1 MYQVCNLTY
10 LRALANP
17 YKKTLPN
24 NKLSIVRTTTATSGS
39 EDLGLDSHKERMGED
54 GEILSNAELP
64 HRTPEQAR
72 AAQHVAETMRNA
84 THNRVVA
91 LEGEVTKLRELMH
104 DRLGSIDETNHRLF
118 AMFEQLSERML
129 ERSQT
134 TEAADLR
141 KKTMVDVITTV
152 ASSSLIGLL
161 SQDSLQQTAL
171 QAILEKQLTP
181 TPTLEEV
188 KSLWESA
195 TMGAQPGGS
204 GSQTTAPKTSRPS
217 EGWQSVSKKPRTEH
231 PSDKSPHGGP
241 RCRNCRGFKKPGQS
255 WADHAVDCAKAIK
268 ADAERKMALATKLES
283 QMQE

>member
-1 MYQVCNLTY
+1 
-10 LRALANP
+10 
-17 YKKTLPN
+17 
-24 NKLSIVRTTTATSGS
+24 
-39 EDLGLDSHKERMGED
+39 
-54 GEILSNAELP
+54 
-64 HRTPEQAR
+64 
-72 AAQHVAETMRNA
+72 
-84 THNRVVA
+84 
-91 LEGEVTKLRELMH
+91 
-104 DRLGSIDETNHRLF
+104 
-118 AMFEQLSERML
+118 MFEQLSERML

-171 QAILEKQLTP
+171 QAVLEKQLTP

-217 EGWQSVSKKPRTEH
+217 EVSPSKRVPHPPKFSGKKDSAITCTR
-231 PSDKSPHGGP
+231 
-241 RCRNCRGFKKPGQS
+241 S
-255 WADHAVDCAKAIK
+255 WFDV
-268 ADAERKMALATKLES
+268 L
-283 QMQE
+283 MQYFDLMG